1 MRLPSI
7 ALLTAAL
14 LTTALLTTLVAGCGA
29 PDARTETAAAPA
41 PPLFETFGELHRD
54 IGTDVPAAQRYFD
67 QGLRLAYGFNH
78 QAAGNAFAYAAQ
90 LDPTCAMCVWG
101 QALVLG
107 PNINLSMAPEA
118 AAPATA
124 LARKAQSLAGD
135 AKPADRALIDALV
148 ARYADPAPADRA
160 SLDKAYA
167 DAMAKVVAQFPGDD
181 DAQAMYAESLM
192 DLTPWNYW
200 TAGKPNADTPKILGA
215 IETVLKRNP
224 QHIGA
229 IHYYIHAVEA
239 SNDPARAEALADTLG
254 NLAPGSGHL
263 VHMPAHI
270 YIRTGRYND
279 ATLVNFRASTA
290 DKDFLA
296 VCKGSNGMYPLGYVP
311 HNWHFATLSAG
322 LMGSRALAT
331 QASDQTLQR
340 ADMAQLDALNFMQ
353 HFVVVPMQTQV
364 RFGEWDAILARTQS
378 PATQP
383 YPTGIWHFAR
393 GMAQLRKGNAA
404 EAQRELAALQQLADD
419 PEMGKLMLGT
429 TNYAGDLLK
438 VGAGVLHGEIAS
450 SQGKHDEAIAALR
463 AAAAIEDKL
472 TYNEPADW
480 PLPVSNYLGTA
491 LLKAKR
497 PAEAAKAFENDLQKF
512 PKNGWGLYGLAQA
525 QEAMGNQQAAADTR
539 KQFQSAW
546 QWSDTKLSGAVF

>member
-1 MRLPSI
+1 MRRSLVWS
-7 ALLTAAL
+7 A
-14 LTTALLTTLVAGCGA
+14 LVATVVLAACEA
-29 PDARTETAAAPA
+29 PAPRNDAAAAQA

-54 IGTDVPAAQRYFD
+54 IGTPVPGAQRYFD

-78 QAAGNAFAYAAQ
+78 DAAGRAFAEAAH
-90 LDPTCAMCVWG
+90 LDPQCAICVWG

-107 PNINLSMAPEA
+107 PNINLPMAPET
-118 AAPATA
+118 APQATA
-124 LARKAQSLAGD
+124 LARKAQSLAD
-135 AKPADRALIDALV
+135 NAKPADRALIDALV
-148 ARYADPAPADRA
+148 KRYADPAPVDRA

-167 DAMAKVVAQFPGDD
+167 DAMANVVAQHPEDD
-181 DAQAMYAESLM
+181 DAQALYAEALM
-192 DLTPWNYW
+192 NLTPWNYW

-224 QHIGA
+224 KHIGA

-239 SNDPARAEALADTLG
+239 SDDPGRAEALADTLG

-279 ATLVNFRASTA
+279 ATLANFRASTA

-296 VCKGSNGMYPLGYVP
+296 VCHGTNGMYPLGYVP

-322 LMGSRALAT
+322 LMGSRTLAT
-331 QASDQTLQR
+331 QASEQTAQR
-340 ADMAQLDALNFMQ
+340 ADMKQLDALNFMQ

-364 RFGEWDAILARTQS
+364 RFGQWDAILARTQS
-378 PATQP
+378 PAPQP

-419 PEMGKLMLGT
+419 PAMGKLMLGT

-438 VGAGVLHGEIAS
+438 VGAGVLRGEIAS
-450 SQGKHDEAIAALR
+450 SQGKHEEAIASLRKASAL
-463 AAAAIEDKL
+463 EDTL

-480 PLPVSNYLGTA
+480 PLPVSNYLGAA
-491 LLKAKR
+491 LLQAKR
-497 PAEAAKAFENDLQKF
+497 PADAAKAFENDLQKF

-525 QEAMGNQQAAADTR
+525 QEAMGDRQAAVETR
-539 KQFQSAW
+539 KQFDAAW
-546 QWSDTKLSGAVF
+546 QWSDTKLQAAVF

>member
-1 MRLPSI
+1 MRLSP
-7 ALLTAAL
+7 ALL
-14 LTTALLTTLVAGCGA
+14 
-29 PDARTETAAAPA
+29 AAATVLLAACEAPAPRATAEIPA
-41 PPLFETFGELHRD
+41 PPLFETFGALHRD
-54 IGTDVPAAQRYFD
+54 IGSSVPGAQRYFD
-67 QGLRLAYGFNH
+67 QGLRLTYGFNH
-78 QAAGNAFAYAAQ
+78 ETAGNAFAEAAR
-90 LDPTCAMCVWG
+90 LDPACAICVWG

-107 PNINLSMAPEA
+107 PNINLPMDPANA
-118 AAPATA
+118 AKATA
-124 LARKAQSLAGD
+124 LAKKAQSLAGN
-135 AKPADRALIDALV
+135 AKPVDRALIDALV

-160 SLDKAYA
+160 ALDKAYA
-167 DAMAKVVAQFPGDD
+167 DAMAKVVAQFPEDD
-181 DAQAMYAESLM
+181 DAQAMYAEALM

-200 TAGKPNADTPKILGA
+200 SPAGKPNADTPKIVGA

-239 SNDPARAEALADTLG
+239 SDDPARAEKLADTLG

-290 DKDFLA
+290 DKEFLA

-322 LMGSRALAT
+322 LMGAHTLAE
-331 QASDQTLQR
+331 QASQQTSQR
-340 ADMAQLDALNFMQ
+340 ADLAKLDALNFMQ
-353 HFVVVPMQTQV
+353 NFVIVPMYTEV
-364 RFGEWDAILARTQS
+364 RFGRWDEILARTQP

-383 YPTGIWHFAR
+383 YPTGMWHFAR
-393 GMAQLRKGNAA
+393 GMAQLRKGNAV
-404 EAQRELAALQQLADD
+404 EAQKELAALDTIAKS
-419 PEMGKLMLGT
+419 PEMGALLIGN
-429 TNYAGDLLK
+429 TNYAGQLLT
-438 VGAGVLHGEIAS
+438 VSSGVLRGEILS
-450 SQGKHDEAIAALR
+450 SQGKHDQAIASLR

-480 PLPVSNYLGTA
+480 PLPVSNYLGNA

-497 PAEAAKAFENDLQKF
+497 PKEAAAAFNEDLKMF

-525 QEAMGNQQAAADTR
+525 QDAMGDKAAAADTW
-539 KQFQSAW
+539 KQQKAAW
-546 QWSDTKLSGAVF
+546 QWADTQLTAAVF